1 MHCQLVARPHSP
13 QLTIIEKYFPS
24 FSTKYW
30 IFFIFPGIMMSLHR
44 GISLETCPI
53 LLTPEPPT
61 IVQQGGAEG
70 KKPEYEPVTSSSSA
84 THGFT
89 TTSTLLALAG
99 LSLGLVSRGTY
110 WDFRPA
116 LLSRQTGKRKGS
128 QTFIRKKKLV
138 DPALLLPSDE

>member
-1 MHCQLVARPHSP
+1 
-13 QLTIIEKYFPS
+13 
-24 FSTKYW
+24 
-30 IFFIFPGIMMSLHR
+30 MMSLHR

-110 WDFRPA
+110 
-116 LLSRQTGKRKGS
+116 
-128 QTFIRKKKLV
+128 
-138 DPALLLPSDE
+138 